1 VPGSSDTDHRD
12 GAGTP
17 RRRTH
22 GLLFA
27 AIVVGWLVVDQLT
40 KSWAESELRFED
52 IDVVW
57 TLRLNL
63 AYNTGA
69 SFGFGG
75 GYGTWFSLFGLVV
88 VGLLVWQGARVRS
101 RLAALALGMIVA
113 GVLGNI
119 ADRAL
124 RGDDGFMS
132 GAVVDFV
139 DLRWWPIFNVADVGI
154 VCGGLLLVA
163 TVFLGGLD
171 DDPDGPDDAGQRA
184 QPLLDREAN
193 PPGSDRSGG
202 GTTGSAPG

>member
-1 VPGSSDTDHRD
+1 V
-12 GAGTP
+12 GAV
-17 RRRTH
+17 
-22 GLLFA
+22 A
-27 AIVVGWLVVDQLT
+27 VVWLVVDQLT

-52 IDVVW
+52 VDVVW

-75 GYGTWFSLFGLVV
+75 GYGSWFSLFGIVV
-88 VGLLVWQGARVRS
+88 VGVLVWQGLRVRS

-132 GAVVDFV
+132 GAVVDFI

-154 VCGGLLLVA
+154 VCGGVLLVV
-163 TVFLGGLD
+163 TVLFGGLD
-171 DDPDGPDDAGQRA
+171 DDADDQVGSGGSDEAGPPAPPVPDPAA
-184 QPLLDREAN
+184 T
-193 PPGSDRSGG
+193 PPGGERRSGG
-202 GTTGSAPG
+202 SAGTTPA